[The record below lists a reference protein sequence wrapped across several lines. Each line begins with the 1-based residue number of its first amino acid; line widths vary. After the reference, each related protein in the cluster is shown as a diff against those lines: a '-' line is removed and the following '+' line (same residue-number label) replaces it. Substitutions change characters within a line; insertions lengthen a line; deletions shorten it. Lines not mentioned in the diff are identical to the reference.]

1 MPFQSHLSDIMQRQ
15 GMSYEELQYRSGT
28 APDTIARARDSRI
41 ETCQLKTL
49 GKIADALGVTIH
61 ELFDYYSGNGN
72 THLNITDK
80 KTT

>member
-1 MPFQSHLSDIMQRQ
+1 MPFKSHLPEIMKRR

-49 GKIADALGVTIH
+49 GKLADALDVSIH
-61 ELFDYYSGNGN
+61 ELFDYSSEKNQP
-72 THLNITDK
+72 HRNITA
-80 KTT
+80 

>member
-1 MPFQSHLSDIMQRQ
+1 MPLKSHLPEIMKRR

-49 GKIADALGVTIH
+49 GKLADALDVSIH
-61 ELFDYYSGNGN
+61 ELFDYSSEKNQP
-72 THLNITDK
+72 HPNITA
-80 KTT
+80 

>member
-1 MPFQSHLSDIMQRQ
+1 MPFKSHLPEIMKRR

-49 GKIADALGVTIH
+49 GKLADALGVSIH
-61 ELFDYYSGNGN
+61 ELFDYSSEKNQPRP
-72 THLNITDK
+72 NITA
-80 KTT
+80 

>member
-1 MPFQSHLSDIMQRQ
+1 MPFKSHLPEIMKRR

-49 GKIADALGVTIH
+49 GKLADALDVSIH
-61 ELFDYYSGNGN
+61 ELFDYSSEKNQP
-72 THLNITDK
+72 HPNITA
-80 KTT
+80 